1 LYEIR
6 STPEKGLGVFALRD
20 IPSGTRLT
28 SEKPILTALREPGVI
43 DPVTI
48 YESFEIL
55 TPVQQS
61 TYLQLYPAPKQTEY
75 ALQCMDD
82 DLPLELREHVA
93 KVTSIFESNAFRMG
107 SEGRQND
114 QDTCMAG
121 VFPVA
126 ARFNHS
132 CTPNVAQTWSA
143 ATSSLTMHSIRK
155 IGIGEEICEGYVSL
169 TEDRATRQ
177 KRLGGYG
184 FLCTCEACDET
195 SEAGKLREIRRE
207 KIRRLEE
214 DLAFFTDQ
222 TEGSGRKA
230 SGPLSNAMIKGQ
242 DDALS
247 VVGQLEV
254 LLKEEGLVGHDL
266 LRWYEHSSFIVE
278 ICNGDADS
286 TS

>member
-6 STPEKGLGVFALRD
+6 PTLAKGLGVFALRE

-28 SEKPILTALREPGVI
+28 CEKPILTALREPGVI

-48 YESFEIL
+48 YEAFETL
-55 TPVQQS
+55 TPVQQN

-132 CTPNVAQTWSA
+132 CTPNVAQTWNA
-143 ATSSLTMHSIRK
+143 ATNSLTMHSIRK
-155 IGIGEEICEGYVSL
+155 IETDEELCEGYVSL
-169 TEDRATRQ
+169 TEDRTIRQ

-184 FLCTCEACDET
+184 FVCSCEACDEST
-195 SEAGKLREIRRE
+195 EGGKVRGGRRE

-222 TEGSGRKA
+222 TEGSGRKT
-230 SGPLSNAMIKGQ
+230 SGPLSNAMVKGQ

-247 VVGQLEV
+247 VVERLEV
-254 LLKEEGLVGHDL
+254 LLIEEGLIGHDL
-266 LRWYEHSSFIVE
+266 LRWYESPFF
-278 ICNGDADS
+278 CYGDRYVKC
-286 TS
+286 